1 MSTIPRAQLTSSCV
15 LHYISATAK
24 LQESIGPIVYGSAGS
39 GTGSLI
45 LLEAFMDCDTHTLV
59 TVATDRSF
67 KLWDLAPLARRNER
81 KGSDT
86 GAGISVGAGSGS
98 KGQDK
103 DREREQPKSFF
114 KFSSSPRKSQRGSV
128 KDKPPSRGVCAVPC
142 IGRIIPGTHLPP
154 SLSKFVSCA
163 AIHHPRYP
171 FGTFAI
177 VSKTNS
183 IGIVQV
189 IIMDFNSYSL
199 FFRCPFLC
207 SFLYSIL
214 CSLRCLL
221 CHEMFSFR
229 ICVYTLS
236 TQSIYIMDN
245 HIIPSYH
252 IRTPLSSFSPFTF
265 PSTFLYHSPLLL
277 HLHLLNQ
284 HHSTSLT

>member
-1 MSTIPRAQLTSSCV
+1 MFPCTQLVSNCDMVFASKDYVYYTLHAINLIYFMLSYV
-15 LHYISATAK
+15 LQCISATAK

-67 KLWDLAPLARRNER
+67 ELWDLAPLARRNER

-86 GAGISVGAGSGS
+86 GAGISVGVGSGS
-98 KGQDK
+98 KGAGTGTGQDK

-128 KDKPPSRGVCAVPC
+128 KDKAPSRGVCSIPC

-189 IIMDFNSYSL
+189 CIIN
-199 FFRCPFLC
+199 
-207 SFLYSIL
+207 
-214 CSLRCLL
+214 
-221 CHEMFSFR
+221 
-229 ICVYTLS
+229 
-236 TQSIYIMDN
+236 
-245 HIIPSYH
+245 
-252 IRTPLSSFSPFTF
+252 
-265 PSTFLYHSPLLL
+265 
-277 HLHLLNQ
+277 
-284 HHSTSLT
+284 

>member
-1 MSTIPRAQLTSSCV
+1 MIWCIV
-15 LHYISATAK
+15 VTAK

-128 KDKPPSRGVCAVPC
+128 KDKAPSRGVCAIPC

-189 IIMDFNSYSL
+189 CAVNQKNYSIVVFSLSFTLFVFLFFSL
-199 FFRCPFLC
+199 F
-207 SFLYSIL
+207 S
-214 CSLRCLL
+214 SLFVVS
-221 CHEMFSFR
+221 FSFM
-229 ICVYTLS
+229 ICVCKQNTVCHVMY
-236 TQSIYIMDN
+236 N
-245 HIIPSYH
+245 HIMSIHH
-252 IRTPLSSFSPFTF
+252 IRTPLSSSSPSPSHSHSTF
-265 PSTFLYHSPLLL
+265 PTHSFFFL
-277 HLHLLNQ
+277 HL
-284 HHSTSLT
+284 

>member
-1 MSTIPRAQLTSSCV
+1 
-15 LHYISATAK
+15 
-24 LQESIGPIVYGSAGS
+24 
-39 GTGSLI
+39 
-45 LLEAFMDCDTHTLV
+45 MDCDTHTLV

-86 GAGISVGAGSGS
+86 GAGINIGTGSGS
-98 KGQDK
+98 KGHDK
-103 DREREQPKSFF
+103 EREQPKSFF

-128 KDKPPSRGVCAVPC
+128 KDKAPSRGVCAISC

-189 IIMDFNSYSL
+189 CIMNFNFYSL
-199 FFRCPFLC
+199 FSSLSFFSIFFL
-207 SFLYSIL
+207 F
-214 CSLRCLL
+214 
-221 CHEMFSFR
+221 F
-229 ICVYTLS
+229 
-236 TQSIYIMDN
+236 
-245 HIIPSYH
+245 
-252 IRTPLSSFSPFTF
+252 SSFS
-265 PSTFLYHSPLLL
+265 LLS
-277 HLHLLNQ
+277 LNNFIFDM
-284 HHSTSLT
+284 